1 MRAVITRMTKRLF
14 WNPRMKI
21 SLAIGLTFLLAPA
34 VLAVSAPSALAQQAD
49 RTYAVA
55 QADVGFFIDSHGRR
69 VYFDRRTNR
78 IIAVEEPQTLKNLFE
93 RVLPPLAATPNADPN
108 AFPPAP
114 EPAPQVNRAPDT
126 ADPVPAP
133 GAVERAPIPGASPD
147 GSAPEIRRL
156 DELLAER
163 DPNGTVRV
171 IPPSGQA
178 PQPQIVPA
186 PDDGPTPGIE
196 EQPGTETAA
205 MPRPEPA
212 VPSKGPAV
220 ARLQILLDRLG
231 FSPGVI
237 DGQMGSNVRKA
248 VAAASTITGV
258 AYTAGDE
265 ATIDAELE
273 RTGGPAFSEYVI
285 SPEDV
290 AGPFADRIPV
300 DYAEKARMSALSFT
314 SPAEMLAERFHMAQ
328 SYLEQLNPD
337 VNFYQAGTVIRIAAV
352 GRNVDKPVVRIE
364 ADKANEQV
372 RAYDEAGQ
380 LIAAYPAT
388 IGSSD
393 TPSPSGTV
401 QVERVAFDPNYTYN
415 PKINF
420 VQGSNTKVLTIPPG
434 PNGPVGSIWIALSKP
449 TYGIHGT
456 PEPDRIGKTNS
467 HGCVRLTNWDAA
479 ELARLVT
486 KGVTVEFID

>member
-1 MRAVITRMTKRLF
+1 
-14 WNPRMKI
+14 MKT
-21 SLAIGLTFLLAPA
+21 SLAIGLISLLAPA
-34 VLAVSAPSALAQQAD
+34 MAAAPVASAQAD
-49 RTYAVA
+49 QTDRSYIVA
-55 QADVGFFIDSHGRR
+55 QADVGTFSDSHGRR

-78 IIAVEEPQTLKNLFE
+78 IIAVEEPQPLKNLFE
-93 RVLPPLAATPNADPN
+93 RVLPPLAATQDMDPN

-114 EPAPQVNRAPDT
+114 EPAPQARAAPET

-147 GSAPEIRRL
+147 GNAPEVRSL

-163 DPNGTVRV
+163 DPDRPVRI
-171 IPPSGQA
+171 IPPSGEA
-178 PQPQIVPA
+178 PQPQIVPV
-186 PDDGPTPGIE
+186 PDDGPAPGIE

-273 RTGGPAFSEYVI
+273 RTGGSAFSDYVI

-290 AGPFADRIPV
+290 AGPFADRIPE
-300 DYAEKARMSALSFT
+300 DYAEKAQMSALSFT

-337 VNFYQAGTVIRIAAV
+337 VNFYRAGSVIRIAAV
-352 GRNVDKPVVRIE
+352 GRNIDRSVVRIE

-380 LIAAYPAT
+380 LVAAYPAT

-479 ELARLVT
+479 ELARLVS
-486 KGVTVEFID
+486 KGATVEFID

>member
-1 MRAVITRMTKRLF
+1 
-14 WNPRMKI
+14 MKT
-21 SLAIGLTFLLAPA
+21 SLTIGLLFLLAPA
-34 VLAVSAPSALAQQAD
+34 MAATSALSAPAEQTGQSY
-49 RTYAVA
+49 TVA
-55 QADVGFFIDSHGRR
+55 QADVGVFIDNHGRR
-69 VYFDRRTNR
+69 VYYDRRTNR
-78 IIAVEEPQTLKNLFE
+78 IIAVEEPQPLQNLLE
-93 RVLPPLAATPNADPN
+93 RVLPPLAASPEIDPN
-108 AFPPAP
+108 TFPPAP
-114 EPAPQVNRAPDT
+114 EPAPGARN
-126 ADPVPAP
+126 AP
-133 GAVERAPIPGASPD
+133 GAADPIPAPESVERAPIPGVSPG
-147 GSAPEIRRL
+147 GSEPEIRSL
-156 DELLAER
+156 EELLAER
-163 DPNGTVRV
+163 DPDTRVRI
-171 IPPSGQA
+171 IPPNGQA
-178 PQPQIVPA
+178 PEPQIVPA
-186 PDDGPTPGIE
+186 PDNVPAPGIE

-212 VPSKGPAV
+212 VPSKGPSV

-248 VAAASTITGV
+248 VAAASNLTGV
-258 AYTAGDE
+258 ALTAGDE

-273 RTGGPAFSEYVI
+273 RTGGPAFTNYVI

-290 AGPFADRIPV
+290 AGPFAERIPT
-300 DYAEKARMSALSFT
+300 DYAEKAQMTALSYT

-337 VNFYQAGTVIRIAAV
+337 VNFYQAGTVIRVAAV
-352 GRNVDKPVVRIE
+352 GRNVDKPVARIE

-380 LIAAYPAT
+380 LVAAYPAT

-420 VQGSNTKVLTIPPG
+420 VQGTNTKVLTIPPG

-479 ELARLVT
+479 ELARLVS